1 MLTSLLF
8 DEAIG
13 EEQGTATGQ
22 SNELFAICLLF
33 VRPPLPPS
41 PLPPSR
47 GYLARNLFCINRLP
61 EVTVAKVVI
70 ANALQLKHLL

>member
-41 PLPPSR
+41 PLPPPPSR
-47 GYLARNLFCINRLP
+47 GYLAWNLFCINRLA
-61 EVTVAKVVI
+61 EVNVAKVVI
-70 ANALQLKHLL
+70 ADIL

>member
-1 MLTSLLF
+1 MLTSLMF

-13 EEQGTATGQ
+13 EEQATAARQ

-33 VRPPLPPS
+33 VRPLPP
-41 PLPPSR
+41 PPSR

-70 ANALQLKHLL
+70 AATLRLKYLQ